1 MSDQFER
8 YEKFDQRT
16 TEAQRRQYEDRLRNA
31 TDADKPFAQW
41 QERGV
46 IDVPVRDLPNIDD
59 IQGSQDFKKIS
70 EAEMVDGLHKLSLMK
85 SDIDQGPGRSSDYWR
100 KFDEQEGL
108 DHANGYQ
115 RVYDAFYG
123 GDAIR
128 LNKIGDQYEVINGRH
143 RIWLAQQLGYN
154 ALPASVNELR

>member
-16 TEAQRRQYEDRLRNA
+16 AEAQRRQYEDRLRNA
-31 TDADKPFAQW
+31 TDADNPNAQW

-46 IDVPVRDLPNIDD
+46 IDVPVRDLPHIDD
-59 IQGSQDFKKIS
+59 IQGPQDFKKVS
-70 EAEMVDGLHKLSLMK
+70 EADMVDGLRKLSLMK
-85 SDIDQGPGRSSDYWR
+85 WDIDQGTGRSSDYWR
-100 KFDEQEGL
+100 AFDEQEGL

-123 GDAIR
+123 DDPIK

-143 RIWLAQQLGYN
+143 RIWLAQQLGYHT
-154 ALPASVNELR
+154 LPARVSELR